1 MEVHPIYEEANS
13 FIKNAI
19 GLLTDEK
26 QKDYF
31 TKVSESI
38 MTAAGMVGDNEE
50 KMARLCDAGIKYAN
64 QLAFILFRANKLD
77 GELLAEFRL
86 LPTPEYTGE
95 AVRKFEDVRQA
106 KIDSITAQ
114 QKEVLNDQ
122 KALDVFTAVIA
133 GMSAEEAERRMEEQA
148 EQLRQMQG

>member
-38 MTAAGMVGDNEE
+38 MAAAGMVEDNEE

-95 AVRKFEDVRQA
+95 AVRKFDEVRQA

-114 QKEVLNDQ
+114 QKEVLEEQ
-122 KALDVFTAVIA
+122 KALDIFTAVIA